1 VEVATDAAQRQGSA
15 PAARRADPVLLL
27 LVVAIAASAALL
39 LALGSRLTFLL
50 DDWEFL
56 LYRPGWTAHSIL
68 SPHNE
73 HISIIPIVVYK
84 TLQATLG
91 MDSAF
96 PYRVVSTMLF
106 LLSAVLL
113 FVWLRQRV
121 DDWPALI
128 AVTLILFL
136 GAAWE
141 DLLWPFQIAFFGSMV
156 FGLGMLLAL
165 EREDRVGDRL
175 ACGLLTGSIAF
186 SSLGLPFLAGAA
198 VDLYQRRQEWRSR
211 FFVLAVPILLYGL
224 WWIGWGHNA
233 DNHLSLH
240 NLATTPRFVFDA
252 IAGGT
257 ASLFGLASPTP
268 EAGVGGL
275 DWGRPILLVALL
287 LAGWRLHM
295 RGSASRWLW
304 VVGAIGLTF
313 WFLAGVNL
321 TEGRGP
327 TASRYQYPSAI
338 FILLIAAE
346 LLHGLRI
353 GRRALIVIGVLG
365 TAAVASNIAY
375 LHDSYKAY
383 KKTSD
388 LEKADLGA
396 VEIARRTVNPGF
408 VLDEDIADTAYVHV
422 DANSYLTAADKYG
435 SPADSPAEIA
445 DAPETARVAADQ
457 VLAAALR
464 VKLSRSEGESARTTG
479 PAPQLIEPRTALEKQ
494 TPSCTTVIATRSDSP
509 LLSLPPGGA
518 ILRSHANGGAGVR
531 LRRFA
536 TNSLPVDVGK
546 LSAGAGAVLEI
557 PTDRATEQWK
567 LSLQGSG
574 AVTVCGR

>member
-1 VEVATDAAQRQGSA
+1 
-15 PAARRADPVLLL
+15 

-84 TLQATLG
+84 ALQATLG

-96 PYRVVSTMLF
+96 PYRVASTLLF

-113 FVWLRQRV
+113 FVWLRRRV
-121 DDWPALI
+121 DDWLALI

-141 DLLWPFQIAFFGSMV
+141 DLLWSFQIAFFGSMV
-156 FGLGMLLAL
+156 FGLGMFLAL

-198 VDLYQRRQEWRSR
+198 VDLYQRRQKWRSR
-211 FFVLAVPILLYGL
+211 LFVLAVPVLLYGL

-233 DNHLSLH
+233 DNHLSPH

-252 IAGGT
+252 IAAGI
-257 ASLFGLASPTP
+257 ASLFGLAAPAP
-268 EAGVGGL
+268 GADVGGL

-287 LAGWRLHM
+287 LAGWRLHKP
-295 RGSASRWLW
+295 GSASRWLW
-304 VVGAIGLTF
+304 VVGAIALTF

-375 LHDSYKAY
+375 LHDSYKSY

-396 VEIARRTVNPGF
+396 VEIARRTVDPGF

-422 DANSYLTAADKYG
+422 DANAYLTAADKYS
-435 SPADSPAEIA
+435 SPADTPAEIA
-445 DAPETARVAADQ
+445 DAPETARVAADK

-464 VKLSRSEGESARTTG
+464 VRLSRKEGGSAGTRR
-479 PAPQLIEPRTALEKQ
+479 PAPQLIRPRTALEKQ
-494 TPSCTTVIATRSDSP
+494 TPSCTTVIATQSDSP
-509 LLSLPPGGA
+509 LLALPAGGA
-518 ILRSHANGGAGVR
+518 ILRSGANGRTEVR

-536 TNSLPVDVGK
+536 TTSLPVDVGK

-557 PTDRATEQWK
+557 PTDRATEHWK
-567 LSLQGSG
+567 LSLRGSG